1 MAMAA
6 NTELFTEIDALELGA
21 NNRAWR
27 EAMKAAP
34 YKIFAEREKYTVAS
48 WRETEGEDLQLR
60 RAKLLARVLDN
71 IEIKIHPFDE
81 IAGRPTPGVIGCA
94 TSFDVCGD
102 YIPAIWSDSDEIDA
116 TLDARVSLAP
126 EDKDI
131 LREAARAFGKTAA
144 PAMTYRAWENIA
156 GSWARDAEAAKLKDP
171 TLDSAIYGQT
181 TSALLWEKT
190 LSVGLRAFVSEA
202 KEKLDGYVGSEGAD
216 ARKIYF
222 WQSAIVSLE
231 AVIRHAHRYANL
243 AEAQGR
249 EEMAETL
256 RRVPEFPARNL
267 REALQSMVICNV
279 GKMLE
284 HPMQNNSH
292 WARADQYLYEYFMND
307 L

>member
-21 NNRAWR
+21 HNRAWR
-27 EAMKAAP
+27 EA
-34 YKIFAEREKYTVAS
+34 
-48 WRETEGEDLQLR
+48 
-60 RAKLLARVLDN
+60 ARTF
-71 IEIKIHPFDE
+71 E
-81 IAGRPTPGVIGCA
+81 
-94 TSFDVCGD
+94 
-102 YIPAIWSDSDEIDA
+102 
-116 TLDARVSLAP
+116 
-126 EDKDI
+126 
-131 LREAARAFGKTAA
+131 KTAA
-144 PAMTYRAWENIA
+144 PAMTYKAWESIA

-181 TSALLWEKT
+181 TSALLWKKI

-202 KEKLDGYVGSEGAD
+202 KDKIDGYVNSEGAD
-216 ARKIYF
+216 AGKIYF
-222 WQSAIVSLE
+222 WRSAVISLE
-231 AVIRHAHRYANL
+231 AVIRHARRYAAL

-279 GKMLE
+279 CKMLE

-307 L
+307 LKNGVPRQRETDGPADGRPEKFQRLRRALRGVPRAA